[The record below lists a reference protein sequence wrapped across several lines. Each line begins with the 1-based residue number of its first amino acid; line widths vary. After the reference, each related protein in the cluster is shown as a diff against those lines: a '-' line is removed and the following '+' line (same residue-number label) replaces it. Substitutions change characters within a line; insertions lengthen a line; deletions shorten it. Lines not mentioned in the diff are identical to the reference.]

1 MPRETL
7 RGYRIRKQI
16 VEAAVYR
23 EFSSGAGGQGSAW
36 IWRSRSVYYAGAS
49 RKTDLFHAPKDSI
62 QHLESISTFL
72 LAEVIA
78 MLIADTETTAHTLSF
93 AVAELCLNQRVFQQA
108 RAVAKV
114 LAQVLIVVWE
124 SICQC

>member
-1 MPRETL
+1 M
-7 RGYRIRKQI
+7 
-16 VEAAVYR
+16 
-23 EFSSGAGGQGSAW
+23 
-36 IWRSRSVYYAGAS
+36 
-49 RKTDLFHAPKDSI
+49 FHAPKDSI